1 VTTIK
6 QNVNYIKMKNR
17 IFVIALSLL
26 SAGIYAQKD
35 ELKTAE
41 RALKKGDYQ
50 TAIAAVKSLDAM
62 EASMADK
69 YKARYYFVKGQA
81 YSTSDLEVAADAF
94 NNLFAYEKEKNKNK
108 YTSKAQP
115 LLQGVIKR
123 VSERA
128 IKLYNAKDF
137 KNATGDFYLTYK
149 LSPKDT
155 IFLYNAA
162 VSASLAKEYDRSI
175 KYYRNL
181 LDIGYTGISTN
192 YFAIN
197 KKTGVKENMGS
208 KAMSDAFVRSGSHE
222 KPTVEKTKS
231 KQADIVKNI
240 SFVLIEQGKTE
251 EAIVAIKEARK
262 QNPKDVNLILNEA
275 NLYIKLEDNA
285 KFAALMK
292 EAIAL
297 NPNDPNLYFN
307 LGVINQNDNKIEDAI
322 GYYEKAISLDPKYR
336 NAYLNIGVAI
346 LGQTDALA
354 EEMGKNF
361 QNEKKYVELEKQRLE
376 LLKKA
381 LPYIEK
387 GDNIKRDIETV
398 RQLVSIY
405 DILEMTEKADKLRP
419 IFKEMRENQKQ

>member
-1 VTTIK
+1 
-6 QNVNYIKMKNR
+6 MKNR

-50 TAIAAVKSLDAM
+50 TAIAAVKSLDGM
-62 EASMADK
+62 EATMEDK

-81 YSTSDLEVAADAF
+81 YSTSDLAIAADAF
-94 NNLFAYEKEKNKNK
+94 NNLFSYEKEKNKDK
-108 YTSKAQP
+108 YSSKAQP

-128 IKLYNAKDF
+128 IKLYNAKDY

-149 LSPKDT
+149 LSPRDT

-162 VSASLAKEYDRSI
+162 VSASLAKEYDTSI
-175 KYYRNL
+175 QYYRNL
-181 LDIGYTGISTN
+181 LEIGYTGISTN

-208 KAMSDAFVRSGSHE
+208 KAMSDAYVRSGSHE
-222 KPTVEKTKS
+222 KPSVEKTKS

-240 SFVLIEQGKTE
+240 SYVLIEQGKTE

-275 NLYIKLEDNA
+275 QLYIKLEDNE

-292 EAIAL
+292 EAIEL
-297 NPNDPNLYFN
+297 SPNDPILYFN

-322 GYYEKAISLDPKYR
+322 GYYEKAISLDPNYGD
-336 NAYLNIGVAI
+336 AYLNLAI
-346 LGQTDALA
+346 AVLSGEQAIVD
-354 EEMGKNF
+354 EMNNNLQNF
-361 QNEKKYVELEKQRLE
+361 KKYEELEKKQKALFRR
-376 LLKKA
+376 A
-381 LPYIEK
+381 LPYLEK
-387 GDNIKRDIETV
+387 ADEIKRSLETV
-398 RQLVSIY
+398 RSLLNIY
-405 DILEMTEKADKLRP
+405 DNLEMTEKADKMRP
-419 IFKEMRENQKQ
+419 IFKQMRTQ